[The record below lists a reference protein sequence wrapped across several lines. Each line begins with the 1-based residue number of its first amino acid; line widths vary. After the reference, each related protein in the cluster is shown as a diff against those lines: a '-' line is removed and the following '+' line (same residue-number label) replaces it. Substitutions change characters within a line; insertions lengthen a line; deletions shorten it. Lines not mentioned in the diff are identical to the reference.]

1 MLRGDEPGRPP
12 PLGPLG
18 WAVGGLLAGVW
29 CWAVLRLL
37 LQPGRAGFVEGLV
50 AAGGWGLSLLP
61 VHCTPRTRADGGGE
75 AGGAGGAVLRA
86 LRRWWRGGARH

>member
-18 WAVGGLLAGVW
+18 WAVGGLLTGVW

-61 VHCTPRTRADGGGE
+61 VHCTPRTRADGGE
-75 AGGAGGAVLRA
+75 AGGAALRA

>member
-1 MLRGDEPGRPP
+1 M
-12 PLGPLG
+12 
-18 WAVGGLLAGVW
+18 VGSLLTGVW

-37 LQPGRAGFVEGLV
+37 LHPGRAGFVEGLV

-61 VHCTPRTRADGGGE
+61 VHCTPRARADGGDAGE
-75 AGGAGGAVLRA
+75 AGGAVLRA